1 MKEKM
6 MSDINLSKMTKAKLV
21 EYGDSIGITL
31 ETKLTKAVMIEQL
44 SVPQPSPEE
53 KRRNDA
59 LAMLAQL
66 ANEARMEL

>member
-1 MKEKM
+1 MKEKS
-6 MSDINLSKMTKAKLV
+6 MSDLTKMTKAKLV
-21 EYGDSIGITL
+21 AYGDSIGITL
-31 ETKLTKAVMIEQL
+31 DSKLTKAVMIEQL

-59 LAMLAQL
+59 LAVLEQL